1 MNHTRKANRLI
12 DEKSPY
18 LLQHAFNPV
27 DWQPWSE
34 AVLER
39 ARREDRPIFLSI
51 GYSTCHWC
59 HVMAHESFED
69 EAIAHQLNRF
79 FIPVKVDRE
88 ERPDIDRIY
97 MTATQAMTGSGG
109 WPLSVFL
116 LPDGQPFFAGTYFP
130 PRAVYGRP
138 GFTDVLTAIEKT
150 WHEDRGR
157 INDAASR
164 ITAYLRNLAAGG
176 EAADRLADDL
186 PEKGLAALA
195 AMYDRSH
202 AGFGSG
208 NKFPQPVY
216 LEFLLRYF
224 HKTGDSDALQMLV
237 ETLNAMTAGGMYD
250 HIGGGFH
257 RYAVDRQ
264 WRVPH
269 FEKMLYDQAQLAAIL
284 LDAFLVTGHPGYAAT
299 ARETLDYCL
308 RDLRTGG
315 GFFSAED
322 ADSENPYNP
331 AEHGEGAYFLWQE
344 AEIDSLLGAED
355 AAIFKAAYGVLPD
368 GNAPS
373 DPAREFAGRNLLYRA
388 LDDRELARKYGRTE
402 REIADVLRRGRQTL
416 LVRRNQRTRPH
427 LDDKVITAWN
437 GLMLTAL
444 AKGSQVFDDPGYLT
458 AAEETADFV
467 TDHLLVD
474 GRLKRRWRDGEARFE
489 ASLED
494 FAFLIQGL
502 LDLYAADHLPRRLR
516 QAIELADRMV
526 GDFSDPA
533 GGFFDTVADS
543 GLITRMKDRYDG
555 AEPSGN
561 SVAAM
566 VLLRLARLTG
576 DPSWQETARR
586 TILAAA
592 GTLEAQPAALPL
604 MLAAH
609 LLDRSRDR
617 LVVIAGFPASDDT
630 RRLLRAAGRRYLPD
644 TTVLVADGAGNQDYL
659 ATLQPFFAEFA
670 EKDGRAV
677 AQVCEGRSCR
687 LQTADPAELAR
698 ILGE

>member
-27 DWQPWSE
+27 DWQPWSD

-69 EAIAHQLNRF
+69 EAVADQLNRF

-116 LPDGQPFFAGTYFP
+116 LPDGRPFFAGTYFP
-130 PRAVYGRP
+130 PRAIQGRP

-150 WHEDRGR
+150 WHEDRSR
-157 INDAASR
+157 INDAAER
-164 ITAYLRNLAAGG
+164 ITAYLGDLAAGG
-176 EAADRLADDL
+176 PIADHLPDDL
-186 PEKGLAALA
+186 PEKGFAALA

-216 LEFLLRYF
+216 LEYLLRYF
-224 HKTGDSDALQMLV
+224 HRTGDSDALQMLV
-237 ETLNAMTAGGMYD
+237 ETLNAMSAGGMYD

-284 LDAFLVTGHPGYAAT
+284 IDASLVTGHPGYAAT

-331 AEHGEGAYFLWQE
+331 EEHGEGAYFLWQE
-344 AEIDSLLGAED
+344 AEIDSLLTGEE
-355 AAIFKAAYGVLPD
+355 AAIFKAAYGVQPD
-368 GNAPS
+368 GNALS
-373 DPAREFAGRNLLYRA
+373 DPAGEFTGRNILYRA
-388 LDDRELARKYGRTE
+388 RDDRELARQFSRTE
-402 REIADVLRRGRQTL
+402 QEIGEILLSGRQTL
-416 LVRRNQRTRPH
+416 LTRRNQRTRPH

-444 AKGSQVFDDPGYLT
+444 AKASRVFEDRRYLA
-458 AAEETADFV
+458 AAEETADFIF
-467 TDHLLVD
+467 DHLLVD
-474 GRLKRRWRDGEARFE
+474 GQLKRRWRDGEARFE
-489 ASLED
+489 ANLED
-494 FAFLIQGL
+494 YAFLIQGL
-502 LDLYAADHLPRRLR
+502 LDLYAADHLPRRLQ
-516 QAIELADRMV
+516 QAIELAGRMV
-526 GDFSDPA
+526 GDFADPA
-533 GGFFDTVADS
+533 GGFFDTIADS

-566 VLLRLARLTG
+566 VLLRLGQLTG
-576 DPSWQETARR
+576 DTSWQKTGRE
-586 TILAAA
+586 TILAA
-592 GTLEAQPAALPL
+592 THILEEQPAALPL

-609 LLDRSRDR
+609 LLDQSRAR
-617 LVVIAGFPASDDT
+617 LVVIAGFPDYDDT
-630 RRLLRAAGRRYLPD
+630 RLLLRAANRRYLPD

-659 ATLQPFFAEFA
+659 ATLQPFFAEFT
-670 EKDGRAV
+670 EKDGRAI
-677 AQVCEGRSCR
+677 AQVCEGQSCR